1 MAPGTPIGSLDPMA
15 DERDA
20 APGTGTWPL
29 AASALGVGGLLL
41 VDLVVSRIYFGLNP
55 PALVAGAAV
64 GACLLL
70 ASRQVLTAALL
81 AAGISLLT
89 TWVVYRIDPGFARY
103 ELWGR
108 DVLGRG
114 GWPGLAESGGL
125 LLLVCWSLRALAPAP
140 AAAAVTALVAA
151 GLAILRV
158 RSTIGFEPLMTVVFG
173 LGLAVAAG
181 VGLYLRW
188 IDGDRRRDLERVRQD
203 ERLAIA
209 RELHD
214 VVAHYVTGIVVQA
227 QAAQEVWAHQP
238 AKARDALVQ
247 IEAAG
252 GEALGSMRRLV
263 GTLRDGEA
271 GPLAPAATL
280 DDLRSLAA
288 RSTAVGLPVRLHLDG
303 LDELPAEV
311 APSIHRVVGE
321 AITNAQRH
329 ATGATG
335 VDVRLSARDG
345 ELTVVV
351 DDDGAAARSP
361 RPGGPGYG
369 LIGMAERTEALG
381 GRFTAGPVD
390 GGGWRIEARL
400 PLGQGT

>member
-1 MAPGTPIGSLDPMA
+1 MSCGTPIGTLDPMT
-15 DERDA
+15 DVRDG
-20 APGTGTWPL
+20 APDVGTWPL
-29 AASALGVGGLLL
+29 AASALGVAGLLL
-41 VDLVVSRIYFGLNP
+41 VDLAVSRIYFGVNP
-55 PALVAGAAV
+55 PALAAGIAV
-64 GACLLL
+64 GVCLLL
-70 ASRQVLTAALL
+70 AAGYLLPAALL
-81 AAGISLLT
+81 AAGASLLI
-89 TWVVYRIDPGFARY
+89 TWVVYRVDPQITRH
-103 ELWGR
+103 ELLGR
-108 DVLGRG
+108 D

-125 LLLVCWSLRALAPAP
+125 LLLVCWSLRALAPAQ
-140 AAAAVTALVAA
+140 ATAAVAALAVA
-151 GLAILRV
+151 GLAIVRV
-158 RSTIGFEPLMTVVFG
+158 RSLIGFEPLMTVVFG

-188 IDGDRRRDLERVRQD
+188 IDADRRRDLDRVRQD

-227 QAAQEVWAHQP
+227 QAAQEVWGDQP
-238 AKARDALVQ
+238 DKAREALVQ

-263 GTLRDGEA
+263 GTLRGGDD
-271 GPLAPAATL
+271 GPLAPAATI
-280 DDLRSLAA
+280 DDLRSLAS
-288 RSTAVGLPVRLHLDG
+288 RSTAAGLPVRLHLDG
-303 LDELPAEV
+303 LDEVPAEV
-311 APSIHRVVGE
+311 APSIYRVVGE

-335 VDVRLSARDG
+335 VDVRLTAHDG

-351 DDDGAAARSP
+351 DDDGTATRSP

-381 GRFTAGPVD
+381 GRFHAGPVE

-400 PLGQGT
+400 PLRDET

>member
-1 MAPGTPIGSLDPMA
+1 MA

-20 APGTGTWPL
+20 AAAGMSTWPM
-29 AASALGVGGLLL
+29 AASTAGVAGLLL
-41 VDLVVSRIYFGLNP
+41 VDLAVSRIYFGLNP
-55 PALVAGAAV
+55 PALVAGAVV
-64 GACLLL
+64 GLCLLL
-70 ASRQVLTAALL
+70 ASRQLLPAALL
-81 AAGISLLT
+81 AAGASLLI
-89 TWVVYRIDPGFARY
+89 TWIVYRVDPRFPRY

-108 DVLGRG
+108 DLLGRR

-125 LLLVCWSLRALAPAP
+125 LVLVCWSLRALAPAQ
-140 AAAAVTALVAA
+140 AAAAVGALIAA
-151 GLAILRV
+151 GLAIV
-158 RSTIGFEPLMTVVFG
+158 RMRASIGFEPLMTVVFG
-173 LGLAVAAG
+173 LGVAVAAG

-188 IDGDRRRDLERVRQD
+188 IDADRRRDLDSVRQD

-227 QAAQEVWAHQP
+227 QAAQEVWADQP
-238 AKARDALVQ
+238 DKAREALVQ

-263 GTLRDGEA
+263 GSLRGGED
-271 GPLAPAATL
+271 GPLAPAATI

-321 AITNAQRH
+321 AIANAQRH

-335 VDVRLSARDG
+335 VDVRLTAQDD
-345 ELTVVV
+345 ELTVTV
-351 DDDGAAARSP
+351 DDDGTAARAP
-361 RPGGPGYG
+361 RSGGPGYG

-381 GRFTAGPVD
+381 GHFEAGPVG

-400 PLGQGT
+400 PLRPAT